1 MRRSRSNSAPNR
13 PPVGIRDAATPGLR
27 EQRSFIPD
35 IVEETVSPT
44 TGTVHESVDG
54 ALNSPVNS
62 NASRVSPPR
71 AGRRLRRVR
80 TNVPTHED
88 DNDYEDGLV
97 DMLDVVGMGKINIVA
112 ERILANSS

>member
-1 MRRSRSNSAPNR
+1 M
-13 PPVGIRDAATPGLR
+13 GIRDAATPGLR

-44 TGTVHESVDG
+44 TGTLQESIDA
-54 ALNSPVNS
+54 ALNSPVTS
-62 NASRVSPPR
+62 GASRVSPPR

-80 TNVPTHED
+80 TNVSTHET

-97 DMLDVVGMGKINIVA
+97 DMLDVVGMEKSKH
-112 ERILANSS
+112 LANDIFANCFQTPKYRLYPP